1 MRARQLEV
9 FTAVMRAGTITGAA
23 RLLHTSQPALSQIL
37 IHTEDELGFKLFHR
51 EKGRLH
57 PTPEALELYPEAE
70 RLFAGLEGMRRKTAD
85 LRLGRTGLVRI
96 AAGAP
101 AGVALLPQALAAYR
115 AQYPEVLLRTYVAP
129 LASMIEM
136 LRSGDAALAV
146 AFDSDLPPDIEVESI
161 GKITFRCLLP
171 EAHPLC
177 ASEAVSFVDLQGEQV
192 ISYRSRTR
200 PYDELEAAAQRAGAS
215 FTPDIEID
223 TSLPAAAF
231 VREGLGVAVVDEL
244 ISRAMFPGVEQRP
257 LMDSPHLPVSLLTLR
272 NTALSRAET
281 AMWECIRKTA
291 SECL

>member
-51 EKGRLH
+51 EKGRLQ

-70 RLFAGLEGMRRKTAD
+70 RLFAGLEGIRRKTAD

-101 AGVALLPQALAAYR
+101 VGIALLPQALAAYR

-129 LASMIEM
+129 LASMIDM

-146 AFDSDLPPDIEVESI
+146 AFDSDLPPDIEVEAI
-161 GKITFRCLLP
+161 GTVTFRCLLP
-171 EAHPLC
+171 EGHRLC
-177 ASEAVSFVDLQGEQV
+177 ASAAVSFVDLQDEQV

-200 PYDELEAAAQRAGAS
+200 PYDELAAAAEREGAS

-231 VREGLGVAVVDEL
+231 VRAGLGVAVVDEL
-244 ISRAMFPGVEQRP
+244 LSRAMFPGVQQRP
-257 LMDSPHLPVSLLTLR
+257 LMDSPQLPVSLLTLR
-272 NTALSRAET
+272 NTPLSRAEK
-281 AMWECIRKTA
+281 AMWECTRKIA
-291 SECL
+291 MEFL